1 MFERAD
7 TPVNLVRRTNTL
19 FFLQNATLGTIDT
32 TTASFK
38 EKIFSNI
45 AAVRLLEVA
54 GFKIGTASGTSHQ
67 LILSH
72 SNPAVLTLVM
82 QAS

>member
-1 MFERAD
+1 MS
-7 TPVNLVRRTNTL
+7 VRTL
-19 FFLQNATLGTIDT
+19 RSIWCGELIPYFSKQNVTLGTIDT

-38 EKIFSNI
+38 EKVFSNI
-45 AAVRLLEVA
+45 AALRLLEVA